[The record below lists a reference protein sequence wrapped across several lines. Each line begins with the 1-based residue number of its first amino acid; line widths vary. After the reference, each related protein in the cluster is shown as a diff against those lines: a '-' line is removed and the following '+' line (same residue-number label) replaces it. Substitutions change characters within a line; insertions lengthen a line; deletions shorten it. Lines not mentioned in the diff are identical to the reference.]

1 VEKMSDFEK
10 AVRYLC
16 LFKTNEVEVQSNRY
30 LDIEAMVHGDNKLIE
45 KYSKQYEKMIDIL
58 AN

>member
-1 VEKMSDFEK
+1 MSDFEK

-30 LDIEAMVHGDNKLIE
+30 LAIEDMVHGDEKLIK
-45 KYSKQYEKMIDIL
+45 KYVKKYEIMLDIL
-58 AN
+58 DS

>member
-1 VEKMSDFEK
+1 MNDFEK

-30 LDIEAMVHGDNKLIE
+30 LDIEAMVHGDEKLIE
-45 KYSKQYEKMIDIL
+45 KYSEKYDKIVDL
-58 AN
+58 LCD

>member
-1 VEKMSDFEK
+1 MSDFEK

-30 LDIEAMVHGDNKLIE
+30 LDIEAMVHGDEKLIE
-45 KYSKQYEKMIDIL
+45 KYSKKYDKMVDL
-58 AN
+58 LRN

>member
-1 VEKMSDFEK
+1 MTDFEK

-30 LDIEAMVHGDNKLIE
+30 LVIEDMVHGNEDEIK
-45 KYSKQYEKMIDIL
+45 KYSKKYDKMIDL
-58 AN
+58 LCD